1 MSAKLAEWALAASLF
16 AAGVIHL
23 IPGIGVL
30 GAQRL
35 HALYGIELQDPTL
48 ILLLR
53 HRAILF
59 AILGAFFVVAALFQP
74 GWRVLASVVALVCM
88 LSFIALAGDAPGAA
102 IQRVARVDIVVG
114 LALAATLTW
123 RLVQR

>member
-1 MSAKLAEWALAASLF
+1 MSDRLSEWALAATLF

-30 GAQRL
+30 SAQRL
-35 HALYGIELQDPTL
+35 QALYGVSLHDPTL

-59 AILGAFFVVAALFQP
+59 AILGVFFVTAALFQP
-74 GWRVLASVVALVCM
+74 TWRVTASLVALLCM
-88 LSFIALAGDAPGAA
+88 LSFVLLAGDVPGAA

-114 LALAATLTW
+114 VALAVALAW
-123 RLVQR
+123 RLLLR

>member
-1 MSAKLAEWALAASLF
+1 MTAKLAEWALAATLF

-23 IPGIGVL
+23 IPGIGLL

-35 HALYGIELQDPTL
+35 HTLYGVSLHDPTP

-59 AILGAFFVVAALFQP
+59 AILGTFFVAAALFQP
-74 GWRVLASVVALVCM
+74 GWRVLAAVVALICM
-88 LSFIALAGDAPGAA
+88 VGFIVLAGDVHSAA
-102 IQRVARVDIVVG
+102 IQRVARVDIVVSV
-114 LALAATLTW
+114 ALAAALVW
-123 RLVQR
+123 RLASR

>member
-1 MSAKLAEWALAASLF
+1 MSARLAEWVLAATVF

-30 GAQRL
+30 SAQRL
-35 HALYGIELQDPTL
+35 QTLYGVTLQDPTL

-59 AILGAFFVVAALFQP
+59 AILGTFFVTAALFQP
-74 GWRVLASVVALVCM
+74 AWRVLAGVVALQCM
-88 LSFIALAGDAPGAA
+88 ASFILLAGDVPGAA
-102 IQRVARVDIVVG
+102 IRRVSRVDIVVG
-114 LALAATLTW
+114 AMLAAALVW
-123 RLVQR
+123 RQLLR

>member
-1 MSAKLAEWALAASLF
+1 MSIKFAEWSLAASLF

-30 GAQRL
+30 SAQRL
-35 HALYGIELQDPTL
+35 HALYGVSLHDPSL

-59 AILGAFFVVAALFQP
+59 VVLGAFFVAAALFQP
-74 GWRVLASVVALVCM
+74 AWRVTASVVALLCM
-88 LSFIALAGDAPGAA
+88 LSFIVLAGDVASSA
-102 IQRVARVDIVVG
+102 IQRVALVDLVVG
-114 LALAATLTW
+114 LALAAALSW
-123 RLVQR
+123 RLLSG